1 VPEVT
6 RLDQVVPFALP
17 NAEFYPLSSP
27 SRGGTELAVWQ
38 LRLQPDAAGAPHVID
53 REEVFVCVS
62 GELLIRVDDA
72 AEPAR
77 LLAGDTVAMP
87 PGSLLSVGSGSAGA
101 VVTVCTRAGLSAE
114 MTDGSVVSPPW
125 AW

>member
-1 VPEVT
+1 MPEVT
-6 RLDQVVPFALP
+6 RLDQVVPFALH

-38 LRLQPDAAGAPHVID
+38 LRLSPGAAGAPHVID

-62 GELLIRVDDA
+62 GEVLIRVDDD

-77 LLAGDTVAMP
+77 LLAGDTLAVP
-87 PGSLLSVGSGSAGA
+87 PGSLVSVGSGSDGA
-101 VVTVCTRAGLSAE
+101 AVTVCTRAGLSAK
-114 MTDGSVVSPPW
+114 MTDGTVLSPPW
-125 AW
+125 AS